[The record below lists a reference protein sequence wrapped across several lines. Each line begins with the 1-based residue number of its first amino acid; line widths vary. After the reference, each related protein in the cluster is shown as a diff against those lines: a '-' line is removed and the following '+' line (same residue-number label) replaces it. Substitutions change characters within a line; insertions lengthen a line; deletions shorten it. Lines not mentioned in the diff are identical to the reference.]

1 MSGPA
6 TPAMPDALHNIEA
19 EQALLG
25 TLLYENDVL
34 ENCEW
39 LEPSHFYD
47 PVNGRVFEWCV
58 GRIQKGQ
65 LADPI
70 TLNKQ
75 AKADEGLAEIGGAQ
89 YLANLLTLA
98 ADSVSAIEYART
110 IEDLAKRRALHFVF
124 RDAVADC
131 ERAERADDVTE
142 AVEAR
147 LAELSGTARDVQEIK
162 AGDALRKALERPVR
176 ALQTGLV
183 DLDRLNVIAPSLVIV
198 GGRSSMGKS
207 AFTLDLARRTAQR
220 GMASLILSNEM
231 TDRQIA
237 ARLSSQYCQV
247 PYTDILHGNLTPET
261 QPRVAGTLEKLD
273 GLPLTII
280 GVPGASVA
288 AIQAIVRRW
297 KRDQMKAGNPIG
309 VVALDYI
316 QNIKGEGGSLYE
328 SMSGIASALQTMQLR
343 LDVCL
348 VVACQLNRANE
359 RESNKRPTISSL
371 RDSGKIEEVADS
383 VILLHRESYYA
394 DRESERHDPVEEA
407 DRLCRANSREVEVD
421 VAKNRHGGIGKISLW
436 ADLKFNQFDN
446 WSR

>member
-1 MSGPA
+1 
-6 TPAMPDALHNIEA
+6 
-19 EQALLG
+19 
-25 TLLYENDVL
+25 
-34 ENCEW
+34 
-39 LEPSHFYD
+39 
-47 PVNGRVFEWCV
+47 
-58 GRIQKGQ
+58 
-65 LADPI
+65 
-70 TLNKQ
+70 
-75 AKADEGLAEIGGAQ
+75 
-89 YLANLLTLA
+89 
-98 ADSVSAIEYART
+98 
-110 IEDLAKRRALHFVF
+110 
-124 RDAVADC
+124 
-131 ERAERADDVTE
+131 
-142 AVEAR
+142 
-147 LAELSGTARDVQEIK
+147 
-162 AGDALRKALERPVR
+162 
-176 ALQTGLV
+176 
-183 DLDRLNVIAPSLVIV
+183 
-198 GGRSSMGKS
+198 MGKS

-247 PYTDILHGNLTPET
+247 PYTDILHGNLTPDS
-261 QPRVAGTLEKLD
+261 QPRVVATLEKLD
-273 GLPLTII
+273 RLPLTII

-297 KRDQMKAGNPIG
+297 KREQMKAGNSIG